1 MDARRCRQVIVTL
14 AFSLFVLCATHQ
26 VSGLVVHHIIV
37 LLSLLVF
44 TGLILFVVHH
54 RSTLCSVVRV
64 CFGELAGLLSVPAI
78 WRGSLKPTSAIYA
91 PSDAFVRCF
100 RFQLPPPILSL

>member
-14 AFSLFVLCATHQ
+14 AFSMFVLCATHQ
-26 VSGLVVHHIIV
+26 VSGLVVHQIIV

-44 TGLILFVVHH
+44 TGLIVFVVHH

-64 CFGELAGLLSVPAI
+64 CFGELAGLLGAAI

-91 PSDAFVRCF
+91 PSDAFVLCF
-100 RFQLPPPILSL
+100 RFQLPPPIFSL